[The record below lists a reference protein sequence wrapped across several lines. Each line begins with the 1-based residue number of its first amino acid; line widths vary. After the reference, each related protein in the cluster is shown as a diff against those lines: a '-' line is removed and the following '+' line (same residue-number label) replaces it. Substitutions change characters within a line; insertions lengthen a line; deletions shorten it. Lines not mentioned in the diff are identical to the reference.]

1 LGLLEAQEE
10 LHVSKD
16 CTRQFSL
23 STPFNKSVTGLG
35 TISGLILAA
44 GGVHVGV
51 SNVGLCPTVS
61 LRSQLI
67 KSSTPILL
75 PLSAVVERLPV
86 SDLV

>member
-1 LGLLEAQEE
+1 MGLLEAQEE

-51 SNVGLCPTVS
+51 SNVGLCPTRKSAQPVDKVFDS
-61 LRSQLI
+61 DSFAALRS
-67 KSSTPILL
+67 
-75 PLSAVVERLPV
+75 R
-86 SDLV
+86 